1 MYWYIVIAASGVIT
15 EEDIEEMEFEDSR
28 KWTDRRLMET
38 FGKMT
43 AIEVQEHKDGENV
56 ERIRARYIIWLLV
69 PVSGGQIN
77 MMSSQSNHRD
87 NLDY

>member
-1 MYWYIVIAASGVIT
+1 
-15 EEDIEEMEFEDSR
+15 MEFEDSR

-56 ERIRARYIIWLLV
+56 ERIRARCLSPKFGCWY
-69 PVSGGQIN
+69 PGCFSGSRIDILSIQY
-77 MMSSQSNHRD
+77 NHRD